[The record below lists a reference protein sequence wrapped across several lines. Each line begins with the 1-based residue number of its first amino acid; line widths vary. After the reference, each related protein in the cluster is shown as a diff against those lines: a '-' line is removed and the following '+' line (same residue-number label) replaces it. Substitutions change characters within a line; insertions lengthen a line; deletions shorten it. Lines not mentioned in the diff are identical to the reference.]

1 MLIKRGSVDT
11 GRHTGRRHVK
21 MKAEVGVMGLQA
33 KEHQGRP
40 AATRSQQR
48 GLNQALPHCTLKELS
63 LPAP

>member
-1 MLIKRGSVDT
+1 
-11 GRHTGRRHVK
+11 

-40 AATRSQQR
+40 AATRSERR
-48 GLNQALPHCTLKELS
+48 GLNQALPHWPLKELS